1 MRMRSAIMIAAILTA
16 AIAPAISETP
26 EEAVETQLR
35 ETALESLL
43 SERGPLA
50 RFNKV
55 VEAARL
61 AGIHEQSILEAR
73 FLYHV
78 DKLEDEA
85 LAAML
90 PEFTS
95 REKQFKLEE
104 SAIFATEEDWLAVVE
119 YVRAIAALRKGDKAG
134 FKKHITEAFWLG
146 PRQAAAFA
154 PQIERLR
161 HEEAMA
167 AITIDFD
174 TPLADLSGNGQTL
187 LKQQVEGKRAL
198 LLHFWSP
205 QSRECEMSL
214 PDFAKTSHMLE
225 QHRIACVSITP
236 EASPLARGMAQPYRQ
251 QHTGAWTI
259 DSDTRPLARLLRVNN
274 LPTMTLISPEGRI
287 LFSGD
292 PTDDQFWNTLQQID
306 HTITRPKSDAQPDD
320 ETAR

>member
-16 AIAPAISETP
+16 AVAPAFPETP
-26 EEAVETQLR
+26 EEAVKAQLR
-35 ETALESLL
+35 ETAIESLL
-43 SERGPLA
+43 SERGTLA
-50 RFNKV
+50 DFNKV
-55 VEAARL
+55 VDAARV

-119 YVRAIAALRKGDKAG
+119 YVRAIAALGKGDKAG

-167 AITIDFD
+167 AITIDFN
-174 TPLADLSGNGQTL
+174 TPLTNLSGTGQTL
-187 LKQQVEGKRAL
+187 LKQQAEGKRAL

-214 PDFAKTSHMLE
+214 PDFAKSSRMLE
-225 QHRIACVSITP
+225 QHRIASVSITP
-236 EASPLARGMAQPYRQ
+236 EASPLARGMAQPYQ
-251 QHTGAWTI
+251 QSHTGAWTI
-259 DSDTRPLARLLRVNN
+259 DSDTSPLARLLRVHK
-274 LPTMTLISPEGRI
+274 LPTMTLINPEGKI

-292 PTDDQFWNTLQQID
+292 PTDEQFWNTLQRID
-306 HTITRPKSDAQPDD
+306 HTITRPKSDIQAVD
-320 ETAR
+320 ETDR